1 MDEVAYVVGMDPY
14 QFRRELLHRQPRW
27 QAVLDAVAGKAQWGR
42 PAEGHHQGIALMSGY
57 DTYLAQVIEVSM
69 NGNKLVV
76 HRVVTVIDCG
86 RMVNPDIVRAQAEGS
101 VIFGLTAALYDD
113 VTIADGKVRE
123 QNFDSYRL
131 MRINEVP
138 QIEVYMLDSQEKPG
152 GMGEPV
158 VALVAPAL
166 CNAIYAAT
174 RKRLRSLPVVKQ
186 GIVV

>member
-1 MDEVAYVVGMDPY
+1 
-14 QFRRELLHRQPRW
+14 
-27 QAVLDAVAGKAQWGR
+27 
-42 PAEGHHQGIALMSGY
+42 MS
-57 DTYLAQVIEVSM
+57 
-69 NGNKLVV
+69 GNKLVV

-166 CNAIYAAT
+166 CNAIYAAS